1 MDLKHTTKAELV
13 AEIAALR
20 KQLAE
25 VEKERDALKGLAE
38 KQRDLVDGW
47 EKTCK
52 EFRDLFFECFEH
64 PWRNLLRHITGRPSL
79 GTIWGQRNED

>member
-52 EFRDLFFECFEH
+52 EFRDLFLSVLSIPGGICSATSRVARR
-64 PWRNLLRHITGRPSL
+64 WDYL
-79 GTIWGQRNED
+79 GAKK